1 MNRCVC
7 YNASIEY
14 KDYSSSKHFSR
25 HKSLK
30 GRIMMPNGFYHF
42 GMKYKVF
49 LENLIV
55 QIF

>member
-42 GMKYKVF
+42 GMKYNVF

-55 QIF
+55 QNF